1 MSEILSANRLTDAL
15 AEIEKFVLAS
25 DEAGLGAASR
35 SWALPGFLK
44 GEMKRIAC
52 DLIRF
57 APDAHREG
65 RFLAFSGVDKTGK
78 GTHLF
83 NISNKAGVV
92 SVISHLREKGFHTL
106 GITQPSYG
114 SLMGGLVAAHLGKRD
129 TRFRIYG
136 QIPSGYAWLL
146 WSLDR
151 AQHNDRILSW
161 LRRGKMNVVVTK
173 RWTDSNVVYQA
184 ANGVDPKRVLDFE
197 SRVIRPDAVLVLEA
211 PLRVVLDRLRSPD
224 AYENTPLLEKVI
236 SLYGKLEE
244 LYPLAPVFRLDA
256 SSDPHTVNAKILDR
270 VDRILGIS
278 PAGSNE

>member
-114 SLMGGLVAAHLGKRD
+114 SLMGGWSRPTWGRE
-129 TRFRIYG
+129 TRASESTARYRAG
-136 QIPSGYAWLL
+136 TPGCSGAWTGPSTTTGYFPG
-146 WSLDR
+146 S
-151 AQHNDRILSW
+151 
-161 LRRGKMNVVVTK
+161 
-173 RWTDSNVVYQA
+173 
-184 ANGVDPKRVLDFE
+184 
-197 SRVIRPDAVLVLEA
+197 
-211 PLRVVLDRLRSPD
+211 
-224 AYENTPLLEKVI
+224 
-236 SLYGKLEE
+236 
-244 LYPLAPVFRLDA
+244 
-256 SSDPHTVNAKILDR
+256 
-270 VDRILGIS
+270 
-278 PAGSNE
+278 AGGR